1 MYKRCG
7 EIHISDPRTKCDLF
21 DSLVAPILQ
30 YACEVWAVDHKHDT
44 CKLEVLH
51 RGFLRKLLGV
61 HDQTP
66 NKSVLGEFGRLPLQ
80 FTWWKQIMKFWNRL
94 AKMPRD
100 RLLHGAY
107 LETIELHT
115 KHGCGWYTSVLS
127 WLRENSIQIGENME
141 VEEIMKAATGVYLK
155 KFLEEDGTKH
165 ALYTSVKDMQ
175 AYKVEPYLALENF
188 FDRQIM
194 AQIRTGSNF
203 LEVEIGRR
211 TRTAHNDRVC
221 TCCQKK
227 EVEDEQ
233 HFIFECGAY
242 EAIRGKYSD
251 LFDDQKDL
259 RKFFMK
265 DDSKRV
271 ARFLTQCRTHR
282 SLLRHEIF

>member
-1 MYKRCG
+1 M
-7 EIHISDPRTKCDLF
+7 
-21 DSLVAPILQ
+21 
-30 YACEVWAVDHKHDT
+30 
-44 CKLEVLH
+44 
-51 RGFLRKLLGV
+51 
-61 HDQTP
+61 
-66 NKSVLGEFGRLPLQ
+66 
-80 FTWWKQIMKFWNRL
+80 
-94 AKMPRD
+94 
-100 RLLHGAY
+100 
-107 LETIELHT
+107 
-115 KHGCGWYTSVLS
+115 
-127 WLRENSIQIGENME
+127 
-141 VEEIMKAATGVYLK
+141 
-155 KFLEEDGTKH
+155 
-165 ALYTSVKDMQ
+165 DMQ

-221 TCCQKK
+221 TCCQKNK
-227 EVEDEQ
+227 FEDEQ

-282 SLLRHEIF
+282 ILLRHEFF